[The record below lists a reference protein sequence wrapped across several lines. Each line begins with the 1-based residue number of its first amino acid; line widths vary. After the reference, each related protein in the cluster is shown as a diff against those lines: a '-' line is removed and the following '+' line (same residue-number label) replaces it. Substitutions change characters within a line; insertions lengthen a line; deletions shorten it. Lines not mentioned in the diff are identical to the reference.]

1 MTRAD
6 QKLRTRRAVLTAAA
20 ELLLEGH
27 PPSVAA
33 AAERALVSTAT
44 AYRYFP
50 SAEDLWTEA
59 ALEASGFENQMPAI
73 DARIQAAGPDVEAR
87 LDALIRSIGWQM
99 IDDPAPFHHFAK
111 ASISSWLAQQD
122 VRADERVPL
131 RAGRRQRFNA
141 LVLEP
146 LRGQLPDR
154 EIELLSAALSVGWGT
169 EAMISLTDVAELDPA
184 TAKELMLK
192 ICRWILHG
200 ALADAHQRTRA

>member
-1 MTRAD
+1 MIRAD

-20 ELLLEGH
+20 ELVREGH

-33 AAERALVSTAT
+33 AAERALVSAAT

-50 SAEDLWTEA
+50 SADDLWSEA

-73 DARIQAAGPDVEAR
+73 KACIEAAGTDVEAR
-87 LDALIRSIGWQM
+87 LEALIRSIGWQM

-111 ASISSWLAQQD
+111 AGIASWLAQQD
-122 VRADERVPL
+122 VRADERVPV
-131 RAGRRQRFNA
+131 RAGRRHGFNA

-146 LRGQLPDR
+146 MRGQLPER
-154 EIELLSAALSVGWGT
+154 EIELISAALSVGWGT

-184 TAKELMLK
+184 TAKDLMLK

-200 ALADAHQRTRA
+200 ALADAHQRARV